1 MPSACVLIRKMPGGP
16 SKPVKI
22 LIPFV
27 SQNRHRRIEEFLSLR
42 RLRADPPQPRVVF
55 LRKIGGAREDED
67 LAKSQLA
74 LPRPGRSPG
83 CESPGHEDRGPVSFR
98 RLNSRA
104 NNFVPAVK
112 AAVSK
117 PTSKTL
123 VGVGGREPK
132 KQTSTTVTGK
142 TVFFAPRFRTRGQR
156 SAVLSRDPNT
166 GSSKT
171 DHQRSI
177 IINLIQSNP
186 DPGSDRISYPILG
199 IPEAARTIIAYPIWT

>member
-1 MPSACVLIRKMPGGP
+1 M
-16 SKPVKI
+16 
-22 LIPFV
+22 
-27 SQNRHRRIEEFLSLR
+27 R

-74 LPRPGRSPG
+74 LPRPDRSPG

-142 TVFFAPRFRTRGQR
+142 TVFFVSRFRTRGQR
-156 SAVLSRDPNT
+156 VAVLSRDPNT

-171 DHQRSI
+171 DHRGSI
-177 IINLIQSNP
+177 IINLVRSKP
-186 DPGSDRISYPILG
+186 DRISD
-199 IPEAARTIIAYPIWT
+199 R